1 MARQGILISAPASG
15 CGKTLVTLAL
25 LRLLARRGI
34 PVTPAK
40 SGPDYI
46 DPGFHRRASGRDS
59 VNLDAYAMQPRT
71 ILGLAGQSDGL
82 FAVEGAMGLFDG
94 AANGRG
100 SAAALAQMLGLPIVL
115 VVDCARQAQSVAALV
130 RGFAT
135 HDPSIGIAG
144 LILNRVGSQRHETML
159 RAALEPLAIPVLA
172 ALPAEPSLAIP
183 SRHLGLV
190 RAQELEAVERLCDR
204 AADWLEA
211 ALDLDGLLEVSSRA
225 AMPAGD
231 GRASRLPPPG
241 ARIAVARD
249 DAFAFAYP
257 HLLGGWRGAGA
268 DISFF
273 SPLADEAPDI
283 GADAVYLPGG
293 YPELHAGRISG
304 AAAFRA
310 GMTDSAVRGALVY
323 GECGG
328 YMVLGDGIVD
338 GEGARHAMLGMLP
351 LETSFQTARRH
362 LGYRQAV
369 PTDDAPFWAGAVTA
383 HEFHYASILSEGD
396 AGRLFRASDATGQPL
411 GSLGLYR
418 GRVMGSFLHVIDGA
432 A

>member
-46 DPGFHRRASGRDS
+46 DPGFHRLASGHDS
-59 VNLDAYAMQPRT
+59 VNLDAYAMQPST
-71 ILGLAGQSDGL
+71 ILRLAGQGDGL
-82 FAVEGAMGLFDG
+82 LAVEGAMGLFDG

-100 SAAALAQMLGLPIVL
+100 SAAALAQMLGLPVIL

-135 HDPSIGIAG
+135 HDPSIGIGG
-144 LILNRVGSQRHETML
+144 LILNRVGSQRHEAML
-159 RAALEPLAIPVLA
+159 RTALEPLAIPVLA

-190 RAQELEAVERLCDR
+190 RAQELDADERLCDR
-204 AADWLEA
+204 AADWLEV
-211 ALDLDGLLEVSSRA
+211 ALDLDGLLDVSRRA
-225 AMPAGD
+225 SMPAGD
-231 GRASRLPPPG
+231 GRAPRLPPPG
-241 ARIAVARD
+241 GRVAVARD

-257 HLLGGWRGAGA
+257 HLLGGWREAGA

-293 YPELHAGRISG
+293 YPELHAGRIAG
-304 AAAFRA
+304 ASAFRA
-310 GMTDSAVRGALVY
+310 GMTNSAMRGALVY

-328 YMVLGDGIVD
+328 YMVLGDGLVD
-338 GEGARHAMLGMLP
+338 GEGTRHAMLGMLP
-351 LETSFQTARRH
+351 LETSFEVPRRH

-369 PTDDAPFWAGAVTA
+369 PTDDAPFWAAAVTA

-396 AGRLFRASDATGQPL
+396 AGRLFRATDATGQAL
-411 GSLGLYR
+411 GALGLYR